1 MANGGQKRARL
12 PRQILNTKNVL
23 VMFAGRLKT
32 QGNTDTTFSIYW
44 GEKNKRSGKTSF
56 SLSTIIYGVTLSYD
70 CLTIKR
76 TNISSEDNWFL
87 VTVFV
92 STYAYISSNN
102 PATASK
108 PFIYIS
114 ALCFLLS
121 HNFGLSQLHLVN
133 DPSWFGDACFPP

>member
-1 MANGGQKRARL
+1 MAKGGQKRARL

-32 QGNTDTTFSIYW
+32 QGKTDTTFYIYW
-44 GEKNKRSGKTSF
+44 GKKKNKRSGKISF
-56 SLSTIIYGVTLSYD
+56 SLSTIIYRVILSYD
-70 CLTIKR
+70 GLTIKH

-92 STYAYISSNN
+92 STYAHTSSNN
-102 PATASK
+102 PATASE
-108 PFIYIS
+108 PWIYIFS

-121 HNFGLSQLHLVN
+121 HNFGLS
-133 DPSWFGDACFPP
+133 